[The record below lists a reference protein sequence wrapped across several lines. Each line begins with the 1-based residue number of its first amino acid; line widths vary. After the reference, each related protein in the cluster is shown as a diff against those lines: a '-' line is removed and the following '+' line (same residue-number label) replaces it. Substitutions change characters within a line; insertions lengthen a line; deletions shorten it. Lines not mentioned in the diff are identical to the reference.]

1 MFWILTLRNRYIQLF
16 RKLLLVHGSKLLR
29 AWACFE
35 LFSLLLWTEG
45 WLIQGLQD
53 CWRSTQW
60 SKRWNWQN
68 ELFQVALVNTNLEV
82 RNINLEVYP
91 MILLEETRPEQLP
104 SWCSELPSWCSPEQ
118 PGKVHFVNFIS
129 CSIECF
135 FSNLAGLGWVILQFI
150 VEGWIV
156 QSKLKLG
163 GVWIHEPEAVSWI
176 IECIDYEESE
186 FRTRCQTIIEPEY
199 RTRTEVAPD
208 VQYVTRK
215 QVVEE
220 PEFRSGPFSGT

>member
-1 MFWILTLRNRYIQLF
+1 M
-16 RKLLLVHGSKLLR
+16 
-29 AWACFE
+29 
-35 LFSLLLWTEG
+35 
-45 WLIQGLQD
+45 QD
-53 CWRSTQW
+53 CWRSTQL

-91 MILLEETRPEQLP
+91 MILLEETRPEPLPSWCSELP

-129 CSIECF
+129 CSIEYF
-135 FSNLAGLGWVILQFI
+135 FSNLAFLGWVILQFI

-176 IECIDYEESE
+176 IECINYEESE
-186 FRTRCQTIIEPEY
+186 FRTRYQTIIEPEY

-215 QVVEE
+215 QVVE
-220 PEFRSGPFSGT
+220 PEFRRGLFLGN